1 MQKLKINLENC
12 YGIRDLKFEFNFQPK
27 NSFAIYAPNGFM
39 KTSLSKTILD
49 FSKKK
54 ETKDLVFT
62 DRTTIREIT
71 NEIGNEI
78 DPENTF
84 VIEPYNEDFSSEKTS
99 LLLVNPE
106 IKRKHDEALRKIE
119 STKDEL
125 VKQLKVRSGVTGRT
139 VTPESEILKVFP
151 HDSIYDAIE
160 SFSRQENDPEHENL
174 LKLSY
179 SEIFNEKTLS
189 FLESGKIKDQI
200 QEYIEKYNELVTAS
214 PVLSKQFN
222 HYHAKTVQKNLSDN
236 GFFAAN
242 HKIRLYNSSTQT
254 HGDVDTSDAL
264 NKLIDDEKQKIF
276 KGSDLTKKFEAI
288 DSKLTTVELRKFRDY
303 LFEHQEII
311 PRLSE
316 FRQFQKDL
324 WIAYILNEASLL
336 QAFISEYSTGKV
348 VIKQAIQAAKDE
360 RTEWETVVDQFNKRF
375 TVPFKLEISNQA
387 NVILKE
393 QDPSIAFKFEEGGE
407 SRQIDK
413 KQLLSVLSQ
422 GEKRALYIL
431 NILFEINVRM
441 KGTSSTLLIV
451 DDIADSF
458 DYKNKYA
465 IIEYLHDVQN
475 SAKFNSI
482 FLSHNFDFY
491 RTISSRLGI
500 LDSHRLFV
508 EKNIHGITLVKE
520 TYQRDPFKLWTK
532 NLDNPR
538 YLIASIAFVRNL
550 ADYCRYKTEYN
561 KLTSLLHEKQD
572 SSSIYVKDLEDIYR
586 KILQSLS
593 VTPLPNQC
601 KPVFELVFEQAEIIS
616 LEHTS
621 SAELE
626 SKIILAI
633 ACRLL
638 AERFMIRKINDQEF
652 VSSIKKDQ
660 TRALYDKF
668 RSKFLNVEID
678 AIKILDQVNLM
689 TPENIHLNSFM
700 YEPILDM
707 SPDNLKTL
715 YSNIKS
721 LSP

>member
-1 MQKLKINLENC
+1 MQKLKINFENC
-12 YGIRDLKFEFNFQPK
+12 YGIRDLKFEFDFQRK
-27 NSFAIYAPNGFM
+27 KSYAIYAPNGFM
-39 KTSLSKTILD
+39 KTSFSKTVSD

-54 ETKDLVFT
+54 ATQDLVFT
-62 DRTTIREIT
+62 DRVTIREIMDEADA
-71 NEIGNEI
+71 EIASESI
-78 DPENTF
+78 F
-84 VIEPYNEDFSSEKTS
+84 VIDPYNEDFSSEKTS

-106 IKRKHDEALRKIE
+106 LKRRHDEALRKIE
-119 STKDEL
+119 STKDDL
-125 VKQLKVRSGVTGRT
+125 VKQLKVKSGVTGRN
-139 VTPESEILKVFP
+139 VTPESEILKLFP

-160 SFSRQENDPEHENL
+160 SFGSREFISEHESL

-179 SEIFNEKTLS
+179 SELFNDKTLPL
-189 FLESGKIKDQI
+189 LESGKIKDQI
-200 QEYIEKYNELVTAS
+200 QDYIEKYNELVTAS

-222 HYHAKTVQKNLSDN
+222 HYHAKTVQKNLTDN

-242 HKIRLYNSSTQT
+242 HKIRLFNSSTQA
-254 HGDVDTSDAL
+254 HDEVGNSEAL
-264 NKLIDDEKQKIF
+264 NKIIDDEKQKIF
-276 KGSDLTKKFEAI
+276 KGSELAKKFEAI
-288 DSKLTTVELRKFRDY
+288 DSKLTTGELRKFRDY

-311 PRLSE
+311 PRLSNYI
-316 FRQFQKDL
+316 QFQKDL
-324 WIAYILNEASLL
+324 WTIYILNESVLF
-336 QAFISEYSTGKV
+336 QAFIAEYTAGKS
-348 VIKQAIQAAKDE
+348 VIKQAIEAAESE
-360 RTEWETVVDQFNKRF
+360 RTEWEDVVDQFNKRF
-375 TVPFKLEISNQA
+375 SVPFKLEVTNQA
-387 NVILKE
+387 DVILKSKA
-393 QDPSIAFKFEEGGE
+393 PSIAFNFEDGAE
-407 SRQIDK
+407 SRIIDK

-431 NILFEINVRM
+431 NILFEINARL
-441 KGTSSTLLIV
+441 KDANDTLLVV

-465 IIEYLHDVQN
+465 IIEYLHDVQ
-475 SAKFNSI
+475 SSEKFNSI

-508 EKNIHGITLVKE
+508 EKNINGITLVKE
-520 TYQRDPFKLWTK
+520 TYQRDPFKLWAK

-538 YLIASIAFVRNL
+538 FLIASITFVRNL
-550 ADYCRYKTEYN
+550 ADYCGHKTEYN

-572 SSSIYVKDLEDIYR
+572 SLSIRISDLEAIYR

-593 VTPLPNQC
+593 LTPLPDQC
-601 KPVFELVFEQAEIIS
+601 KPVFELIFEQAEIIS
-616 LEHTS
+616 LEQTS

-652 VSSIKKDQ
+652 IASIKKDQ
-660 TRALYDKF
+660 TRVLYDKF
-668 RSKFLNVEID
+668 CSAFLNTEMD

-715 YSNIKS
+715 YRNIKT